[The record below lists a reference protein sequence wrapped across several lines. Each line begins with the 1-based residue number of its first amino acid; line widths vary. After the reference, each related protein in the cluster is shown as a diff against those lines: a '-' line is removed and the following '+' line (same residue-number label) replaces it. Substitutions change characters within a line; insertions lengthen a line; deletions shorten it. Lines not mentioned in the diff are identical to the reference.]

1 MTDKLLEIKNL
12 TTHFHS
18 EDRTVKAVNDVSIH
32 VKKGEILGVVGE
44 SGCGKSVTTLSA
56 LRLINKPGKVMGG
69 EALFNGVDLLKIPE
83 KEIRKIRGNKISMI
97 FQEPLTSLN
106 PVFTIGNQ
114 ISETIRKH
122 QKVSK
127 KRAKEIS
134 IEMLRKVDMPN
145 PERQFHSFPHLLSG
159 GMRQRVMIAMA
170 LSCDPELLI
179 ADEPTTALDVTIQAQ
194 ILRLM
199 KHLRRE
205 IQTSI
210 ILITHDL
217 GVVAEMCDRVVVMYA
232 GEVVEENSVTDLFEN
247 PKHPYTKGLLNS
259 TPKVHQSDY
268 KLESIKGNVPA
279 ADNMPTGCK
288 FHPRCPFATDIC
300 KTVPPSLKQVGDS
313 KVSCWLYQDNN
324 IEQKIGEEV

>member
-1 MTDKLLEIKNL
+1 MTDKLLDIKNL
-12 TTHFHS
+12 STHFFT
-18 EDRTVKAVNDVSIH
+18 EDSTIKAVNDVSIH

-56 LRLINKPGKVMGG
+56 LRLINKPGKTVAGK
-69 EALFNGVDLLKIPE
+69 ALFNGVDLLEIPE
-83 KEIRKIRGNKISMI
+83 KEIREIRGNKISMI

-122 QKVSK
+122 QKVNK
-127 KRAKEIS
+127 KEAKEIS

-145 PERQFHSFPHLLSG
+145 PERQYNSFPHLLSG

-170 LSCDPELLI
+170 LSCNPELLI

-194 ILRLM
+194 ILKLM
-199 KHLRRE
+199 KHLRKK

-232 GEVVEENSVTDLFEN
+232 GEVVEENNVISLFEN
-247 PKHPYTKGLLNS
+247 PKHPYTQGLLNS
-259 TPKVHQSDY
+259 TPKIHQSDY
-268 KLESIKGNVPA
+268 KLESIKGNVPPS
-279 ADNMPTGCK
+279 DKMPTGCK
-288 FHPRCPFATDIC
+288 FHPRCPFAMEIC
-300 KTVPPSLKQVGDS
+300 KSKPPLLKQKGDS

-324 IEQKIGEEV
+324 VENKIGEKV